1 MPPEMQ
7 TLILTTVSIAFLHTI
22 AGPDHYL
29 PFIALSR
36 SRSWSLQKTITCT
49 VACGVGHVLSSVLLG
64 LGGAALGWSFS
75 KISWLENVRGGFAAW
90 LLFTFGLL
98 YTLWGIY
105 RASANKKHK
114 HFDLE
119 ADGSLYVYDH
129 KHGSTPMNNTRYA
142 VTPFVMF
149 IIFILGPCEP
159 MIPLLF
165 FPAAQEHWIGN
176 HAHICAGRL
185 LWSCPG
191 CYLAIGKIHA
201 RTGWCDH
208 CPFRCRHVVDGMVST
223 LAFFSE
229 HFLIYLHHYH

>member
-1 MPPEMQ
+1 MLPEMQ
-7 TLILTTVSIAFLHTI
+7 TLILTAVSIAFLHTI

-49 VACGVGHVLSSVLLG
+49 VACGIGHVLSSVLLG

-75 KISWLENVRGGFAAW
+75 KISWLENIRGGFAAW
-90 LLFTFGLL
+90 LLLAFGLL
-98 YTLWGIY
+98 YTLWGLY
-105 RASANKKHK
+105 RASANTKHK

-119 ADGSLYVYDH
+119 EDGSLYVYDH
-129 KHGSTPMNNTRYA
+129 KHGSTPVTNKRYP

-165 FPAAQEHWIGN
+165 FPAARENWFGMVLLVGSYTACTLITMLTFVL
-176 HAHICAGRL
+176 AGYY
-185 LWSCPG
+185 G
-191 CYLAIGKIHA
+191 LAITATSYLEKYM
-201 RTGWCDH
+201 
-208 CPFRCRHVVDGMVST
+208 HVVGGIIISVCGAGM
-223 LAFFSE
+223 LWMNW
-229 HFLIYLHHYH
+229 

>member
-22 AGPDHYL
+22 VGPDHYL

-165 FPAAQEHWIGN
+165 FPAVQEHW
-176 HAHICAGRL
+176 L
-185 LWSCPG
+185 
-191 CYLAIGKIHA
+191 
-201 RTGWCDH
+201 
-208 CPFRCRHVVDGMVST
+208 GMVVLVGSYTACT
-223 LAFFSE
+223 LVTMLTFVLAGYYGLALAATSLLE
-229 HFLIYLHHYH
+229 KYMHVLGGVIIALSGAGMLWMGW